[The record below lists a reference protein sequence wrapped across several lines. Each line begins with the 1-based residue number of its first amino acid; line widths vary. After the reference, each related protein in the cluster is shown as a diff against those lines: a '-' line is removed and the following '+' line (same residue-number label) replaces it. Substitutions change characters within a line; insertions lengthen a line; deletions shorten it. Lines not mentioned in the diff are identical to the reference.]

1 MAQQYGED
9 DFDRLKGWWQDYG
22 NYLLAGVL
30 FGLALIGGWRFYQN
44 HQSSQARQAS
54 EYYEQMKVAVAR
66 DDAQSILALENTL
79 RERFSSSPYAVLAEF
94 EVAHRAVNKG
104 DLDAALDALQ
114 RAEKLA
120 KSDSLAH
127 LARVRQ
133 AQVQI
138 AQEKSEQALAT
149 LKSIDRDSPFAA
161 FSDEVK
167 GDALRLLGRLDEA
180 REAYRAARQ
189 AAVDAKMD
197 DRLISLKLKDL
208 GGETS

>member
-1 MAQQYGED
+1 LAQQYGEE

-44 HQSSQARQAS
+44 HQSSQARQAA

-66 DDAQSILALENTL
+66 DDAQSILALESTL
-79 RERFSSSPYAVLAEF
+79 RERFSGSPYAVLAEF

-104 DLDAALDALQ
+104 DLEAAIDALQ
-114 RAEKLA
+114 RAQKMA
-120 KSDSLAH
+120 KSDPLAN

-138 AQEKSEQALAT
+138 AQEKFEQALDT
-149 LKSIDRDSPFAA
+149 LKSIDRNSPFAGL
-161 FSDEVK
+161 SDEVK

-180 REAYRAARQ
+180 GEAYRAARQ
-189 AAVDAKMD
+189 AAVDAEMD
-197 DRLISLKLKDL
+197 DRLIGLKLKDL
-208 GGETS
+208 GGEAS

>member
-1 MAQQYGED
+1 MAQQDGED

-54 EYYEQMKVAVAR
+54 EYYEQIKVAVAR

-79 RERFSSSPYAVLAEF
+79 RERFSGSPYAVLAEF
-94 EVAHRAVNKG
+94 EVAHRAVGKG

-120 KSDSLAH
+120 KSDPLAH

-149 LKSIDRDSPFAA
+149 LKSIDRDSPFAVL
-161 FSDEVK
+161 SGEVK

-180 REAYRAARQ
+180 REAYQAARQ

-208 GGETS
+208 GGEAS

>member
-1 MAQQYGED
+1 LAQQYGED

-66 DDAQSILALENTL
+66 DDAQSIVALENTL
-79 RERFSSSPYAVLAEF
+79 RERFSGSPYAVLAEF

-104 DLDAALDALQ
+104 DLDAAIDALK
-114 RAEKLA
+114 RAQELA
-120 KSDSLAH
+120 KSDPLAK
-127 LARVRQ
+127 LAQVRQ

-138 AQEKSEQALAT
+138 AQEKFEQALDT
-149 LKSIDRDSPFAA
+149 LKSIDRDSPFAVLA
-161 FSDEVK
+161 DEAK

-180 REAYRAARQ
+180 REAYQSARQ
-189 AAVDAKMD
+189 AAVDAEMD

-208 GGETS
+208 GGEAS

>member
-1 MAQQYGED
+1 MAQQDGED

-44 HQSSQARQAS
+44 HQGSQARQAS

-66 DDAQSILALENTL
+66 DDAESILALENTL
-79 RERFSSSPYAVLAEF
+79 RERFSGSPYAVLAEF

-120 KSDSLAH
+120 KSDPLAH

-138 AQEKSEQALAT
+138 AQEKSEQALET

-161 FSDEVK
+161 LSHELK
-167 GDALRLLGRLDEA
+167 GDAMRLLGRLDEA
-180 REAYRAARQ
+180 REAYQAARQ

-208 GGETS
+208 GGEAS

>member
-79 RERFSSSPYAVLAEF
+79 RERFSGSPYAVLAEF

-104 DLDAALDALQ
+104 DLDAAIDALK
-114 RAEKLA
+114 RAQELA
-120 KSDSLAH
+120 KSDPLAK
-127 LARVRQ
+127 LAQVRQ

-138 AQEKSEQALAT
+138 AQEKFEQALDT
-149 LKSIDRDSPFAA
+149 LKSIDRDSPFAVLA
-161 FSDEVK
+161 DEAK

-180 REAYRAARQ
+180 REAYQSARQ
-189 AAVDAKMD
+189 AAVDAEMD
-197 DRLISLKLKDL
+197 DRLIGLKLKDL
-208 GGETS
+208 GGEAS